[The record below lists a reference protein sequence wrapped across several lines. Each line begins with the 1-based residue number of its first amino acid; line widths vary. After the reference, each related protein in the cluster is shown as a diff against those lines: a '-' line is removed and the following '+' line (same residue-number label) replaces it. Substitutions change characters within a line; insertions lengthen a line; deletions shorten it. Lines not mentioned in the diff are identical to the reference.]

1 MSVSEEEAMGG
12 YGRQFHYVS
21 CAVFGEWNDRCFEGH
36 DLNAAKL
43 KYLLLK
49 SLFDWICR
57 RVLAFPGFLEF
68 PLALYVYFFSSCFL
82 LFSCC
87 TIITHLMYL
96 DRTFIFFF
104 NKILLI

>member
-1 MSVSEEEAMGG
+1 MRAGTSVSEEEAMGG
-12 YGRQFHYVS
+12 YGRQVHY
-21 CAVFGEWNDRCFEGH
+21 DRCFEGH
-36 DLNAAKL
+36 DLSAAKL

-49 SLFDWICR
+49 SLFDWILQSVFFCR
-57 RVLAFPGFLEF
+57 GLAFPGFLEF
-68 PLALYVYFFSSCFL
+68 PLALYVYYFSSCFL

-104 NKILLI
+104 NKLLLI